1 MQGNLILPFKKI
13 SIIISYR
20 GVLPS
25 TNLLCNDLKKQ
36 HIGLYNQKYLELNGA
51 KFSLKWTTI
60 FLWKVENK
68 FIVMKKANSPELVWQ
83 VSGEVLRLD

>member
-51 KFSLKWTTI
+51 KFSLK
-60 FLWKVENK
+60 
-68 FIVMKKANSPELVWQ
+68 
-83 VSGEVLRLD
+83 